1 MRRLLATAA
10 VGSALLLTA
19 CGEDVVD
26 EAEVESQA
34 EKAITEQV
42 GQAPKR
48 IDCPG
53 DLKAE
58 KGEKM
63 TCTLVAGD
71 DSELDVEVTVTSA
84 EDGNAKFDVQVGTEV
99 RR

>member
-1 MRRLLATAA
+1 MNRLLLAAT
-10 VGSALLLTA
+10 VGSTLLLSA
-19 CGEDVVD
+19 CGEDTL
-26 EAEVESQA
+26 A
-34 EKAITEQV
+34 EKDLENEVKSVLTQQI
-42 GQAPKR
+42 GQAPKE

-63 TCTLVAGD
+63 TCTLVAD
-71 DSELDVEVTVTSA
+71 DGSKVDTEVTVTSA
-84 EDGNAKFDVQVGTEV
+84 EDGKAKFNVQVANEV

>member
-1 MRRLLATAA
+1 MRPFAAVAALVLSLATA
-10 VGSALLLTA
+10 G
-19 CGEDVVD
+19 CGEDALSEED
-26 EAEVESQA
+26 LENEV
-34 EKAITEQV
+34 KTELTRQV
-42 GQAPKR
+42 GQAPKE

-63 TCTLVAGD
+63 TCTLVAD
-71 DSELDVEVTVTSA
+71 DGSRVDTFVTVTSA
-84 EDGNAKFDVQVGTEV
+84 EDGKAKFDIQVDDQV